1 MSTRPAPLAP
11 ILVTNL
17 HGRHT
22 GVSATILSL
31 VPHQRAR
38 LAVDLYDS
46 GGLDLPGKVSF
57 GRILAQGW
65 SRPAP
70 GHARIWHA
78 RRDNELA
85 LGLILRSVLRQ
96 PWRVVFTSAAPKRP
110 GPIMRFLQRH
120 ADGIIATSQR
130 SADFLARS
138 DAIINHGVDT
148 ELFHPPVDRAA
159 EVAALGHPGKT
170 LLATFG
176 RLRPS
181 KGTDLVIEALLA
193 TLPQHPDVIAGFTG
207 LCKAKEKPW
216 LEALQARI
224 KAAGLQDRILF
235 LGDLP
240 RSEVLRWYRAASLC
254 IAASRSEG
262 FGLTPLEAMA
272 SGSAVLTSDAGAWP
286 DFVTPAIGAI
296 TPAGDAKAL
305 TEALA
310 ALLSDRA
317 RLSQQGLAARAQA
330 VARHSILVEAN
341 AITDFCLSLA
351 EKG

>member
-1 MSTRPAPLAP
+1 MSKANARLAP

-17 HGRHT
+17 HRRHT

-31 VPHQRAR
+31 VPHQRNR
-38 LAVDLYDS
+38 IEVDLYDS
-46 GGLDLPGKVSF
+46 GDLDLPGKIRF
-57 GRILAQGW
+57 RDILRGGW
-65 SRPAP
+65 ARPAP
-70 GHARIWHA
+70 GQKRVWHA

-96 PWRVVFTSAAPKRP
+96 PWTVIFTSAAPKRP

-130 SADFLARS
+130 TANFLARH
-138 DAIINHGVDT
+138 DVIINHGVDT
-148 ELFHPPVDRAA
+148 ELYHPPADRAA

-181 KGTDLVIEALLA
+181 KGTDLVIEALIEA
-193 TLPQHPDVIAGFTG
+193 LPKHPDVIAAFTG
-207 LCKAKEKPW
+207 LCKGSEKAW

-224 KAAGLQDRILF
+224 KAAGLTDRILF

-240 RSEVLRWYRAASLC
+240 RGEVLRWYRAATLC

-262 FGLTPLEAMA
+262 FGLTPLEAMS
-272 SGSAVLTSDAGAWP
+272 SGAAVLTSDAGAWP
-286 DFVTPAIGAI
+286 DFVTPAIGARV
-296 TPAGDAKAL
+296 PAGDGA
-305 TEALA
+305 ALA
-310 ALLSDRA
+310 TALNRLLEDRDALA
-317 RLSQQGLAARAQA
+317 RMGLAARKQA
-330 VARHSILVEAN
+330 EERHSILVEAA
-341 AITDFCLSLA
+341 AITDFCMEMSRR
-351 EKG
+351 G